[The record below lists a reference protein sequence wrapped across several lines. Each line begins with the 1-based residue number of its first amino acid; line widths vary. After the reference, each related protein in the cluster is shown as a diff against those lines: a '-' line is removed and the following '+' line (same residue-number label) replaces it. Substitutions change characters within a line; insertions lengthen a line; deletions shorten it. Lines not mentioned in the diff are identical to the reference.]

1 MAKPHLDKNGYLA
14 SNAPFSVDRLG

>member
-14 SNAPFSVDRLG
+14 SNAPLSVDRLG